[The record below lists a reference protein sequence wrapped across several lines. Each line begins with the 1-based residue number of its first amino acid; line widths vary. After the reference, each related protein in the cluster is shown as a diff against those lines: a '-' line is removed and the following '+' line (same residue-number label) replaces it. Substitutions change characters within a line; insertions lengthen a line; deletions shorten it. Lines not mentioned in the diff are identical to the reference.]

1 MAAVFVAGGVLTALI
16 LFGRAPGSELIVLLL
31 KAIGI
36 ATYVGIIGLGIYLWR
51 EGQWAVV
58 ALPPLMIATQVLVVI
73 AGNNIVNWGF
83 PIWPGP

>member
-1 MAAVFVAGGVLTALI
+1 MASTALT
-16 LFGRAPGSELIVLLL
+16 LFGRAPGAELIVLLL

-36 ATYVGIIGLGIYLWR
+36 ATYVGIIGLGIHWWR

-58 ALPPLMIATQVLVVI
+58 ALPLLVVAAQVLVVI
-73 AGNNIVNWGF
+73 AGNNIANWGF